1 MNKRQ
6 KEVQQTFLD
15 NEEKVIEE
23 LKKAYRKALT
33 DIMKKSK
40 GLQLRISELQ
50 DMIDTSVDE
59 TEKAMLISMQQSK
72 IYQKQYQDALKKQI
86 SGILDSL
93 YVEEFKTIAEYL
105 EKCYEDGF
113 IGALY
118 DIQGQGIPLCFPI
131 DQKAIVR
138 AVMLDSKISKGLYA
152 RLGEDIAELKRKISA
167 EVSRGISTGLSYQQM
182 AQLLAGHTN
191 IGYSNAVR
199 ITRTEGHRV
208 QVQSGMDAC
217 IKAKKSGANVV
228 KQWDGTLDKRTRP
241 SHKKVDGEIRELE
254 ETFSNGLLHPG
265 DPNGRAE
272 EVINCRCALLQ
283 RAKWALDETE
293 LDELKERA
301 AYFGLDKTANF
312 DDFKK
317 KYLTA
322 ASDT

>member
-6 KEVQQTFLD
+6 KEVQQAFLD
-15 NEEKVIEE
+15 SEEKVLKE
-23 LKKAYRKALT
+23 LEKAYKKALN
-33 DIMKKSK
+33 DIMKNSR
-40 GLQLRISELQ
+40 GLQVRISDLQ
-50 DMIDTSVDE
+50 DMIDTAADE
-59 TEKAMLISMQQSK
+59 AQKAVLESMKQSK
-72 IYQKQYQDALKKQI
+72 VYQKQYQDALKKQI
-86 SGILDSL
+86 GAILDTL
-93 YVEEFKTIAEYL
+93 HTEEFETISEYL

-118 DIQGQGIPLCFPI
+118 DIQGQGIPLVFPI
-131 DQKAIVR
+131 DQTAIVR
-138 AVMLDSKISKGLYA
+138 AVMLNSKISIGLYT
-152 RLGEDIAELKRKISA
+152 RLGEDIAELKKKISA

-182 AQLLAGHTN
+182 ALNLAGHTK
-191 IGYSNAVR
+191 IGYKNAVR

-228 KQWDGTLDKRTRP
+228 KQWDSTLDKRTRP
-241 SHKKVDGEIRELE
+241 SHKKVDGEIRELDE
-254 ETFSNGLLHPG
+254 RFSNGLIHPG
-265 DPNGRAE
+265 DPDGKAE

-283 RAKWALDETE
+283 RAKWALDEAE

-317 KYLTA
+317 RYLA
-322 ASDT
+322 AADST